1 MLQGKSLGQLAAVA
15 IGLAYAVGGVIG
27 FGVTGFSDFVSQN
40 GHNFLGLTLNPFQ
53 DLIHLVIGLLLIW
66 AATRDTAVTEGVL
79 LGVGGIYVVAA
90 ITGFIYAHIPVI
102 TITTSGNADNYLHL
116 VTGATAIVAALSSA
130 ASTDHRRRRSA
141 AY

>member
-1 MLQGKSLGQLAAVA
+1 MLEGKSLGQLAAVA
-15 IGLAYAVGGVIG
+15 IGLAYAVGGLIG
-27 FGVTGFSDFVSQN
+27 FGVTGFSNFVSQN

-53 DLIHLVIGLLLIW
+53 DLIHLAIGLLLIW

-102 TITTSGNADNYLHL
+102 TITTAGNADNYLHL
-116 VTGATAIVAALSSA
+116 VTGATAILAALVSA